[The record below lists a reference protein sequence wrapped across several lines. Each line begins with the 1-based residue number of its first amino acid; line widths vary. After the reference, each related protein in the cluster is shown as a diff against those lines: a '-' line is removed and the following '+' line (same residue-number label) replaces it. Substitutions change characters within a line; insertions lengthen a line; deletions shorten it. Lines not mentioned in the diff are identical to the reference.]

1 MKFYTIK
8 ELIAEYGLTGTYL
21 RSEIKKGKLLASYF
35 GRRAGY
41 RIDEVDLQSWLDAKK
56 KISGRRIPK

>member
-1 MKFYTIK
+1 MKVYTIK
-8 ELIAEYGLTGTYL
+8 EVIVEYELTGAYL
-21 RSEIKKGKLLASYF
+21 RSEIKKGKLIAAYF

-41 RIDEVDLQSWLDAKK
+41 RIDEPDLQAWLDAKK